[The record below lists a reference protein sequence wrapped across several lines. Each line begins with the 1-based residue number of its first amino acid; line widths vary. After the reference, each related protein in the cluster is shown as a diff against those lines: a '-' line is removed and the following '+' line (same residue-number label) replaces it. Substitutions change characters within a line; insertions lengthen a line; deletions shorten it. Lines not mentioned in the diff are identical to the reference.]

1 MALNRNLDELFP
13 GMDTIPSDMTF
24 ASSEEQREYLVAGEL
39 RTWSGPTHD
48 IFSPVC
54 IRAGGELTRFRIGS
68 APAMDA
74 AASMAAL
81 DAALRAYDRG
91 KGKWPTMS
99 VAERIRHLLDFTRAM
114 KAVRSEVVRF
124 IMWEIAKNKEDAEK
138 EFDRTVD
145 YIQAT
150 LEALKDLD
158 RASSRFIIE
167 EGIIGQVRRSSL
179 GVVLCMGPYNYPL
192 NETFATLIPALV
204 MGNTCV
210 FKPPKL
216 GVLLY
221 RPLLKAFQTLPPG
234 VINTIYGDGEIIIP
248 PVMETGKIDV
258 LAFIG
263 SARVADSLKQKH
275 PHPHKLRSVLG
286 LGAKN
291 PAIVL
296 ADADLDLTIKES
308 VLGAL
313 SYNGQRCTALKIF
326 FVHAGIVDEFIRRFN
341 IELAKMPWGMPWTE
355 GAKIT
360 PLPVPQKPEYLA
372 DLVADAK
379 AQGAQVVNEHGG
391 LSKATFFSPAVLY
404 PVNERMRIYHEEQFG
419 PIVPIVPF
427 DDLNTPVEYVYA
439 SKYGQQ
445 LSIFGSDP
453 NVIAVLTD
461 PFVNQVSRVNLNSQ
475 CQRGPDTFP
484 FTGRKGSAE
493 GTLSVSD
500 ALRAFSIRTLFAAK
514 ENDLNKRII
523 SDMAH
528 DHKSNFVSTDF
539 VF

>member
-1 MALNRNLDELFP
+1 MGMNQNLGELFP
-13 GMDTIPSDMTF
+13 
-24 ASSEEQREYLVAGEL
+24 EEQGIPPEMAFTGPENQTEYLIQGEL
-39 RTWSGPTHD
+39 RHWAGPVHD
-48 IFSPVC
+48 IVSPVC
-54 IRAGGELTRFRIGS
+54 IRGSGPLQGRRIGS
-68 APAMDA
+68 APSMDA
-74 AASMAAL
+74 AAALDAL
-81 DAALRAYDRG
+81 DAAVHAYDRG
-91 KGKWPTMS
+91 KGKWPTIS
-99 VAERIRHLLDFTRAM
+99 VSERIRYLLEFTKAM

-124 IMWEIAKNKEDAEK
+124 IMWEIAKNKDDAEK

-145 YIQAT
+145 YIYAT

-221 RPLLKAFQTLPPG
+221 RPLLKAFQALPPG
-234 VINTIYGDGEIIIP
+234 VINTVYGDGEVIIP
-248 PVMETGKIDV
+248 PIMETGKIDV

-275 PHPHKLRSVLG
+275 PHPHRLRSVLG

-326 FVHAGIVDEFIRRFN
+326 FVHTSIADEFVRRFT
-341 IELAKMPWGMPWTE
+341 EEVGKLSWGMPWTP

-360 PLPVPQKPEYLA
+360 PLPVPGKPDYLA
-372 DLVADAK
+372 GLVEDAK
-379 AQGAQVVNEHGG
+379 THGAQVVNKDGG
-391 LSKATFFSPAVLY
+391 MLVGTFFSPAVLY
-404 PVNERMRIYHEEQFG
+404 PVKDTMRVYHEEQFG
-419 PIVPIVPF
+419 PVVPIVPF
-427 DDLNTPVEYVYA
+427 ENLNEPIDYVYR
-439 SKYGQQ
+439 SHYGQQ

-453 NVIAVLTD
+453 NVIAVLID

-514 ENDLNKRII
+514 ENDLNKKII
-523 SDMAH
+523 TEIAH
-528 DHKSNFVSTDF
+528 DHGSNFVSTDF